1 MRVLIT
7 WGSKLGGTEGIARIL
22 GEVLRAGG
30 HDVVMVPAAEVRRLD
45 GIDAVIV
52 GGALYAN
59 RWHRA
64 ARRFVSRH
72 VKALRRVPVWFFSS
86 GPLDD
91 SADRGGIPPT
101 RQVAVLMERVGA
113 RSHVTFGGRL
123 APDAKGF
130 PAAAMAKEHSGDWR
144 NPERIRAWAAEVAV
158 ILPSARP
165 GVAHNPPARS
175 LPRLFAHAFAGW
187 AICAAAMG
195 LLLATTTTGAAI
207 AVHAVAAPAVFAV
220 VAWHYFRRRGARD
233 PLPTALTFAGV
244 AASLD
249 LVVIAGLVQRS
260 AAMLGS
266 FAGVWLPLLLI
277 VLVTWT
283 TGALISTLP
292 WPKPTAPRAP
302 APTGS

>member
-1 MRVLIT
+1 MRILIT
-7 WGSKLGGTEGIARIL
+7 WGSKLGGTEGIARVL
-22 GEVLRAGG
+22 GAAL
-30 HDVVMVPAAEVRRLD
+30 HDKGFDVDMVPARDVKGLETA
-45 GIDAVIV
+45 DAVIV

-64 ARRFVSRH
+64 ARRFVSRQ
-72 VKALRRVPVWFFSS
+72 VPALRRVPVWFFSS

-91 SADRGGIPPT
+91 SADRGDLPPT
-101 RQVAVLMERVGA
+101 KQVAVLMERVGA
-113 RSHVTFGGRL
+113 RAHVTFGGRL

-144 NPERIRAWAAEVAV
+144 NPERIRAWAAELAV

-165 GVAHNPPARS
+165 GVAHDPPARA
-175 LPRLFAHAFAGW
+175 LPRLFAHAFVGW
-187 AICAAAMG
+187 AICAAVMG

-207 AVHAVAAPAVFAV
+207 AVHAVAAPAVFTA

-233 PLPTALTFAGV
+233 PLPTALVFAGV

-260 AAMLGS
+260 LAMFS
-266 FAGVWLPLLLI
+266 SIAGVWLPFLLI
-277 VLVTWT
+277 VLVTCT
-283 TGALISTLP
+283 TGALMSTLP
-292 WPKPTAPRAP
+292 WPKPAAPRAP